1 MIFLNLKISVLRNLT
16 DNYYIQF
23 IIKNIIMITRRIYDV
38 MTCNNVL
45 TKLVEQQINFSINI
59 AYKLHKLKNELDE
72 IEQLIFQRWELLFGE
87 NFDADTFTQEE
98 ITAYN
103 LTLEA
108 EVNIDIYD
116 LKIDDIISN
125 KQVKLTIDEVGIID
139 KFLEINK

>member
-1 MIFLNLKISVLRNLT
+1 
-16 DNYYIQF
+16 
-23 IIKNIIMITRRIYDV
+23 MITRRIYDV

-87 NFDADTFTQEE
+87 NFNADAFTQEE

>member
-1 MIFLNLKISVLRNLT
+1 
-16 DNYYIQF
+16 
-23 IIKNIIMITRRIYDV
+23 MITRRIYDV

-87 NFDADTFTQEE
+87 NFNVDTFTQEE

>member
-1 MIFLNLKISVLRNLT
+1 MIFLNLKILVLRNLT

-45 TKLVEQQINFSINI
+45 TKLAEQQINFSINI

-87 NFDADTFTQEE
+87 NFNVDTFTQEE

-116 LKIDDIISN
+116 LKIDDII
-125 KQVKLTIDEVGIID
+125 
-139 KFLEINK
+139 

>member
-1 MIFLNLKISVLRNLT
+1 
-16 DNYYIQF
+16 
-23 IIKNIIMITRRIYDV
+23 MITRRIYDV

-87 NFDADTFTQEE
+87 NFDTDTFTQEE

-139 KFLEINK
+139 KFLEINKQFKVNFFEITLLFIYKKIIKYNFN

>member
-1 MIFLNLKISVLRNLT
+1 MR
-16 DNYYIQF
+16 
-23 IIKNIIMITRRIYDV
+23 ITRKIYDV

-45 TKLVEQQINFSINI
+45 TKLVEQQIDFSINI

-72 IEQLIFQRWELLFGE
+72 IEQMIFQRWELLFGE

-125 KQVKLTIDEVGIID
+125 KQVKLTINEIGIID